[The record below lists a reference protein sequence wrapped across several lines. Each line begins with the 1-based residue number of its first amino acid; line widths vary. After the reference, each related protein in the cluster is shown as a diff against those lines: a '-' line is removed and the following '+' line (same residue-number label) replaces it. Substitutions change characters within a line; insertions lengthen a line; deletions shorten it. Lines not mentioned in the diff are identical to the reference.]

1 MARPLSDRAGSSEHR
16 AASMDIPTRDAA
28 VACDRS
34 DPLARFRDRFAIPEG
49 TIYLDGNSLGALP
62 VATAD
67 RVAKVVTAEW
77 GRDLIRSWNV
87 NDWMHMPTRVGDKIG
102 RLIGAAPGQV
112 LSADSTSV
120 NVFKLA
126 AGALRL
132 RPDRRTVV
140 SDRGNFPT
148 DLYMVQG
155 LSDLIGGRCELR
167 VVEEGEVASAIDD
180 TTALVMLTE
189 VNYRT
194 GWRHD
199 MRAVTAAAHAK
210 GALVLWDLAHSA
222 GAFPLDLDGCGVDLA
237 VGCGYKYL
245 NGGPGAPAFL
255 YVAKR
260 WQDTLAVPLSGWLGH
275 AAPFD
280 FDLAY
285 RPADGIRR
293 QQCGTPPVLSMAA
306 LEVGVDLMLEAD
318 LAAVRAK
325 SQALIDLFLARVEA
339 TCGAF
344 GFRVV
349 TPRDPAARGSQVSIA
364 HGDGFAIMQELIA
377 RGVIG
382 DFRAPDILRFG
393 LTPLYV
399 GYADVWDA
407 VETLADIMRTGSWDR
422 PENRRRGVV
431 T

>member
-1 MARPLSDRAGSSEHR
+1 MDITARDAQSRQDAVARDRA
-16 AASMDIPTRDAA
+16 
-28 VACDRS
+28 
-34 DPLARFRDRFAIPEG
+34 DPLAGFRDRFALPDG

-62 VATAD
+62 RATAD
-67 RVAKVVTAEW
+67 RVARVVTAEW

-87 NDWMHMPTRVGDKIG
+87 NDWMHMPGRIGDKIG
-102 RLIGAAPGQV
+102 RLIGAGPGQV

-120 NVFKLA
+120 NVYKLA
-126 AGALRL
+126 AGALGL
-132 RPDRRTVV
+132 RPDRNVV
-140 SDRGNFPT
+140 LSDSGNFPT

-155 LSDLIGGRCELR
+155 LSDLLGGRCALR
-167 VVEEGEVASAIDD
+167 VVDEAEVAAAIDD

-194 GWRHD
+194 GRRHD
-199 MRAVTAAAHAK
+199 MRAITAQAHAK

-222 GAFPLDLDGCGVDLA
+222 GAFPVDLDGCDVDFA

-260 WQDTLAVPLSGWLGH
+260 WQDSLAAPLAGWLGH
-275 AAPFD
+275 AAPFA
-280 FDLAY
+280 FDLSY

-293 QQCGTPPVLSMAA
+293 QQCGTPPVISMAA

-318 LAAVRAK
+318 MAAVRVK
-325 SQALIDLFLARVEA
+325 SQALIDLFLERLDA
-339 TCGAF
+339 TCADF

-349 TPRDPAARGSQVSIA
+349 TPLDPAVRGSQVSIA
-364 HGDGFAIMQELIA
+364 HPEGFAIMQELIA

-407 VETLADIMRTGSWDR
+407 VAILADIMRTGAWDK

>member
-1 MARPLSDRAGSSEHR
+1 MDTDTRA
-16 AASMDIPTRDAA
+16 AA
-28 VACDRS
+28 VARDRS
-34 DPLARFRDRFAIPEG
+34 DALAGFRDRFALPGG
-49 TIYLDGNSLGALP
+49 TVYLDGNSLGALP
-62 VATAD
+62 CATAD
-67 RVAKVVTAEW
+67 RVARVVTAEW

-87 NDWMHMPTRVGDKIG
+87 NEWMHMPTRVGDKIG

-199 MRAVTAAAHAK
+199 MRKVTEAAHAK

-222 GAFPLDLDGCGVDLA
+222 GAFPVDLDGCGVDFA

-255 YVAKR
+255 YVAKH

-339 TCGAF
+339 SCGEW

-349 TPRDPAARGSQVSIA
+349 TPRDPAVRGSQVSIA
-364 HGDGFAIMQELIA
+364 HPEGFAIMQALIG